1 MATSTRRKNAR
12 KKITQ
17 QRKMFVGAI
26 AAIIVF
32 FIGMLIYNISLLG
45 YDKVHKGVSINGESV
60 SGLTEEE
67 LLGKLSG
74 MFDFSHVYD
83 IKIQVE
89 DAEET
94 VSTLALAPTP
104 DLDAML
110 EAAMSCGRS
119 KKGLSRIG
127 EIKSL
132 KKEPVDLPYVL
143 AFDEDVLQD
152 VLDDISDKLNI
163 SASENKIEV
172 GQDAIYITRGV
183 SGRGLVYNDVK
194 LAISECIL
202 NDDEIVKLSLTEINP
217 EEITIDLLKRH
228 THEKPQDSTYT
239 IQDHKLLF
247 TESHPG
253 VKFRDKEV
261 KRAIKEASGRSQF
274 KVPAVITQPKATIE
288 SLRKELL
295 GDVLGTFSSDF
306 STSSNDRAHNIKLAC
321 SKIDGYV
328 LAPGEEFSYNDVVG
342 DRTLEAGYKM
352 ANVYVGSEVQP
363 GIGGGICQVSST
375 MFSAVVF
382 ADLEITERRNHSLPV
397 SYVPMGQD
405 ATVSYGSIDFKFKN
419 TYDTPIEISAICEGR
434 KNIITI
440 RGRKKNTERTIEMF
454 SEKTGT
460 IEPKVVQKKDPTLRE
475 GTTKVEEKGSNGSTY
490 VTYKIVKENG
500 KEVSREVLCKS
511 TYKAKDRVEIIGTKK
526 DESESSEPEP
536 VEAPKPTPTPT
547 PTSGE
552 DDSED

>member
-1 MATSTRRKNAR
+1 MATPKRKR
-12 KKITQ
+12 TSKQKIVQ
-17 QRKMFVGAI
+17 QRRMFVGAI
-26 AAIIVF
+26 AAIIIF
-32 FIGMLIYNISLLG
+32 LIGTLIYNISLLG
-45 YDKVHKGVSINGESV
+45 YDKVHEGVSINGESV

-89 DAEET
+89 DAEEI
-94 VSTLALAPTP
+94 VNTLALAPTP

-110 EAAMSCGRS
+110 EAAMSCGRT
-119 KKGLSRIG
+119 KRGLSRIG
-127 EIKSL
+127 EIKDL
-132 KKEPVDLPYVL
+132 KKEPVNLPYIL
-143 AFDEDVLQD
+143 TFDEDVLQD

-163 SASENKIEV
+163 SASENQIEV
-172 GQDAIYITRGV
+172 GQDCIYITRGV
-183 SGRGLVYNDVK
+183 SGRGLIYNDVK
-194 LAISECIL
+194 MAISECIL
-202 NDDEIVKLSLTEINP
+202 NDDKVVKLSLTEINP
-217 EEITIDLLKRH
+217 EEITLDLLKRH
-228 THEKPQDSTYT
+228 TYETPQDSTYT

-253 VKFRDKEV
+253 VKFKDKEV

-274 KVPAVITQPKATIE
+274 KVPAIITQPNATIE

-321 SKIDGYV
+321 SKVDGYV

-419 TYDTPIEISAICEGR
+419 TYDTPIEMSPICEGR

-440 RGRKKNTERTIEMF
+440 RGKKKNTDRTIEMV

-460 IEPKVVQKKDPTLRE
+460 IEPKVVQKRDATLPE
-475 GTTKVEEKGSNGSTY
+475 GTTKVEEKGSSGSTY
-490 VTYKIVKENG
+490 VTYKIVKEKG

-511 TYKAKDRVEIIGTKK
+511 TYRAKDRIELIGTKK
-526 DESESSEPEP
+526 NKTEDSEPTEP
-536 VEAPKPTPTPT
+536 QKAVATPKP
-547 PTSGE
+547 
-552 DDSED
+552 SEEADEEV

>member
-1 MATSTRRKNAR
+1 MATSTRRKNAKR
-12 KKITQ
+12 KIMQ

-26 AAIIVF
+26 AALILF
-32 FIGMLIYNISLLG
+32 FIGTFIYNLSLLG
-45 YDKVHKGVSINGESV
+45 YDKVYEGVSVNGESV
-60 SGLTEEE
+60 AGLTQEE
-67 LLGKLSG
+67 LLGKLSE
-74 MFDFSHVYD
+74 MFDLSHVYD

-110 EAAMSCGRS
+110 ESVMSYGRT

-127 EIKSL
+127 EIKKL
-132 KKEPVDLPYVL
+132 KKEPVNVPYIL
-143 AFDEDVLQD
+143 TFDEDVLQD

-172 GQDAIYITRGV
+172 GQDAVYITRGV
-183 SGRGLVYNDVK
+183 AGRGLIYEEVK

-202 NDDEIVKLSLTEINP
+202 NDDEIVKLSLTEIDP

-228 THEKPQDSTYT
+228 TYENPQDSTYT

-253 VKFRDKEV
+253 VKFKDKAV

-274 KVPAVITQPKATIE
+274 KVPATITQPKATIE
-288 SLRKELL
+288 SLRQELL

-352 ANVYVGSEVQP
+352 ANVYVGSEIQP

-382 ADLEITERRNHSLPV
+382 ADLEITERLNHSLPV

-440 RGRKKNTERTIEMF
+440 RGKKKNDNRTIEMI

-460 IEPKVVQKKDPTLRE
+460 IEPKVVQKRDSTLPE
-475 GTTKVEEKGSNGSTY
+475 GTTKVEEKGSSGSTY

-526 DESESSEPEP
+526 EESESSEPSEP
-536 VEAPKPTPTPT
+536 QQTEKPK
-547 PTSGE
+547 TSIDST
-552 DDSED
+552 DDEV

>member
-1 MATSTRRKNAR
+1 MATSTRRR
-12 KKITQ
+12 KAKKKLIQ
-17 QRKMFVGAI
+17 QREMFVGII
-26 AAIIVF
+26 AAIVVF
-32 FIGMLIYNISLLG
+32 FVGMLIYNISLLN
-45 YDKVHKGVSINGESV
+45 YSKVHKGVSINGESV

-67 LLGKLSG
+67 LLGKLSE

-83 IKIQVE
+83 ITIKVE

-94 VSTLALAPTP
+94 VSTLALAPAP
-104 DLDAML
+104 DTDAML
-110 EAAMSCGRS
+110 RAAMNCGRS
-119 KKGLSRIG
+119 QKGFSRIG
-127 EIKSL
+127 EIKRL
-132 KKEPVDLPYVL
+132 KKEPVNIPYML

-163 SASENKIEV
+163 SASENKIEI
-172 GQDAIYITRGV
+172 GQDCIYITRGV
-183 SGRGLVYNDVK
+183 SGRGLIYNDVK
-194 LAISECIL
+194 QAVSECIL
-202 NDDEIVKLSLTEINP
+202 NDDEIVNLSLTDIQP

-228 THEKPQDSTYT
+228 THETPQDSTYT

-253 VKFRDKEV
+253 VKFREKEV
-261 KRAIKEASGRSQF
+261 KRAIKEANGRSQF
-274 KVPAVITQPKATIE
+274 TVPAIITQPKATIE
-288 SLRKELL
+288 SLRQELL

-328 LAPGEEFSYNDVVG
+328 LAPGEEFSYNTVVG

-382 ADLEITERRNHSLPV
+382 ADLEVTERRNHSLPV

-405 ATVSYGSIDFKFKN
+405 ATVSYNSIDFRFKN
-419 TYDTPIEISAICEGR
+419 TYDTPSEIGAICEGR

-440 RGRKKNTERTIEMF
+440 RGKKKNHERTIEMI

-460 IEPKVVQKKDPTLRE
+460 IEPKVVQKKDPTLLE
-475 GTTKVEEKGSNGSTY
+475 GKTKVEEKGSSGSTY

-500 KEVSREVLCKS
+500 KEILREVLCKS
-511 TYKAKDRVEIIGTKK
+511 TYKAKDRVELIGTKQP
-526 DESESSEPEP
+526 ESKPEP
-536 VEAPKPTPTPT
+536 APVEISNPA
-547 PTSGE
+547 TSD
-552 DDSED
+552 DDSEE